1 MVTHSGIMS
10 FAVSALAL
18 AGALAV
24 TSNAIRLR
32 IGIVLLVI
40 WGLCAIFAALF
51 HTDPIPPR
59 GPLSLSG
66 TIHTIAANIGFFSL
80 TGAILACSWHLRAIY
95 GRSVWTRVITW
106 LALASVIS
114 LILFLIAFVV
124 AVTFGLFVHCKFWNS
139 AGGILTI
146 KWVSKQPIRSSQWH
160 RKREFMATFK
170 AFSTLSC
177 AFCRPRNC
185 QDSARRVPKFTATSR
200 SLIILGCRHSES
212 KIGLY
217 LQLQRRAGNPSSV
230 WSPTLPK
237 RTFSLF
243 PFYLQRLRKLKKRLR
258 RSRKRVKG
266 KRVKEQKVPTT
277 TLSWMRWTRWKR
289 KKSLSPYTRSR
300 GKPG

>member
-1 MVTHSGIMS
+1 MPSLSYRSERGGERKENEPIQKTKQSSGKQSIRGFAWLSLLGSGCVFLTVLLLHFTQPDLNPLSRLVSEYALGKQGWLLTVALMS

-124 AVTFGLFVHCKFWNS
+124 AVTFGLFVHGLFERLVIAVDLAWLS
-139 AGGILTI
+139 TVALLLLSLPTDQTHAMRSELLT
-146 KWVSKQPIRSSQWH
+146 
-160 RKREFMATFK
+160 
-170 AFSTLSC
+170 
-177 AFCRPRNC
+177 
-185 QDSARRVPKFTATSR
+185 
-200 SLIILGCRHSES
+200 
-212 KIGLY
+212 
-217 LQLQRRAGNPSSV
+217 SSV
-230 WSPTLPK
+230 
-237 RTFSLF
+237 
-243 PFYLQRLRKLKKRLR
+243 
-258 RSRKRVKG
+258 
-266 KRVKEQKVPTT
+266 
-277 TLSWMRWTRWKR
+277 
-289 KKSLSPYTRSR
+289 
-300 GKPG
+300 